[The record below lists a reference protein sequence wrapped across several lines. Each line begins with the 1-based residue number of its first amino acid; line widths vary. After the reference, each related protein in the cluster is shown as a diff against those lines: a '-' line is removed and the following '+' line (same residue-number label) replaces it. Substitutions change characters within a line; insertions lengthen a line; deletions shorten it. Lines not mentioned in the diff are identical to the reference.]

1 MMAHEERDVM
11 LDLRYTMNGI
21 AQTCNRIAGLVED
34 TQATATKD
42 LADVHEVLGNLIAA
56 VNNLANIVHN
66 LEVNPLKMVELI
78 SSNPEYTEKVKEIT
92 KSVTDSMASENLA
105 TLQAPAD
112 PDKYVFQNCT
122 FNGPVVFEPNDF
134 PPDDCDDED
143 FWDSYEDPEGE
154 DEDEEYEDDEEDV
167 EPDDEDEDDNPKPT
181 AEHVKRPRCY
191 IHHNYLMTRYHT
203 MLLGID
209 SWEKHRDGH
218 AFPAAELKFILDFI
232 VVNPDYYDSEMASCM
247 GKLQENRLQ
256 YFLFGDTEVQDLLKK
271 AENEPGRYLKDL
283 YEYVRDKV
291 NYYFPDPVDIHD
303 TFNPHIE
310 LTCHILSALIRKT
323 KCHLQ
328 DEMMRG
334 LEKEGGKE

>member
-1 MMAHEERDVM
+1 MERDERKEM
-11 LDLRYTMNGI
+11 HDLRYTMSGI

-34 TQATATKD
+34 DHASVSQD
-42 LADVHEVLGNLIAA
+42 LADMHEVLGNLIAA

-143 FWDSYEDPEGE
+143 FWDSYEDPEDE
-154 DEDEEYEDDEEDV
+154 DDDEEYEDDEEDV
-167 EPDDEDEDDNPKPT
+167 EPDDEDGSSKPSVERAERPK
-181 AEHVKRPRCY
+181 CD
-191 IHHNYLMTRYHT
+191 IHHNYLTTRYHE
-203 MLLGID
+203 MLISLD
-209 SWEKHRDGH
+209 TWEKHRSMRG
-218 AFPAAELKFILDFI
+218 FPVAELKVILDFI
-232 VVNPDYYDSEMASCM
+232 VVNPEYYDSELGAYM
-247 GKLQENRLQ
+247 KEELQENHLQ
-256 YFLFGDTEVQDLLKK
+256 YFLLGDIQTQYLLKK
-271 AENEPGRYLKDL
+271 AEDRPAQYLKDL
-283 YEYVRDKV
+283 YEHVRDKV
-291 NYYFPDPVDIHD
+291 NYYFSDPVDFHG
-303 TFNPHIE
+303 TFDPRIE
-310 LTCHILSALIRKT
+310 LTCHILSALIRKA
-323 KCHLQ
+323 KCYLQ

-334 LEKEGGKE
+334 LEKDGGKE